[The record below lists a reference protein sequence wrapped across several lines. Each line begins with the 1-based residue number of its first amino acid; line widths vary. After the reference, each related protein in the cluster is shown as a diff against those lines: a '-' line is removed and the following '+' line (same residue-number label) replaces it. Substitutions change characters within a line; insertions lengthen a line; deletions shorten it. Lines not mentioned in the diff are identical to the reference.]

1 MSEGRVVL
9 SCFNSITVTVFWN
22 ILRWWLWKDQSILMM
37 WLFQKIVHATCW
49 RLYSVGHIQQ
59 IIKCLRAS
67 LSVIFIGVVCYM
79 CGCCGPGGMFN
90 DPGERLVRR
99 MRDEFEEEDNE
110 KLPDVKKGG
119 ALNLKAN
126 FLVCAYLCATFQYF
140 RDNHEEK
147 VSRGP

>member
-1 MSEGRVVL
+1 M
-9 SCFNSITVTVFWN
+9 
-22 ILRWWLWKDQSILMM
+22 
-37 WLFQKIVHATCW
+37 
-49 RLYSVGHIQQ
+49 
-59 IIKCLRAS
+59 S
-67 LSVIFIGVVCYM
+67 LSTQHQVLVVFLVVDISHVGGLGGE
-79 CGCCGPGGMFN
+79 CG
-90 DPGERLVRR
+90 
-99 MRDEFEEEDNE
+99 E